1 MSFKI
6 YNYFKKLLK
15 KPQEVPLIDRLE
27 NLIEE
32 DHEANPDEKI
42 PEDSSELA
50 LVANVLGLKEL
61 TVADIMVPRV
71 DIVAAKADTTL
82 DEFIDIFSR
91 TTFSQIPIYN
101 NTLDDVIGIVRVR
114 DFLPYIKNPESFN
127 IKSLLKEVIYVVPSI
142 QILELL
148 VEIKSSANHM
158 ALVVDEFG
166 GVDGLVTL
174 QDVVSEIV
182 GEIQQNRG
190 IFPQIITRPDGSF
203 VADGKIMLTE
213 CEEILGI
220 NLLEPYIENGE
231 IPDVET
237 LAGLTMLMAERMP
250 TRGEV
255 LTHPSGV
262 EFEIVDAD
270 PRRVKRII
278 IRKPLQ
284 LPDGGGRNSEK
295 EKEISE

>member
-1 MSFKI
+1 MPFKI
-6 YNYFKKLLK
+6 YNYFKKLLR

-32 DHEANPDEKI
+32 DQANP
-42 PEDSSELA
+42 EDKVPDDNSELA

-61 TVADIMVPRV
+61 TAADIMVPRV

-82 DEFIDIFSR
+82 DEFIDIFSK
-91 TTFSQIPIYN
+91 TSFSQIPIYN

-114 DFLPYIKNPESFN
+114 DFLPYIKNPKSFN

-166 GVDGLVTL
+166 GIDGLVTL

-182 GEIQQNRG
+182 GEIQQNRD
-190 IFPQIITRPDGSF
+190 IFPQVITRPDGSF
-203 VADGKIMLTE
+203 VANGKMLLTE
-213 CEEILGI
+213 CEEMLGVD
-220 NLLEPYIENGE
+220 LLEPYAQDGE
-231 IPDVET
+231 LPDVET

-250 TRGEV
+250 TRGEI
-255 LTHPSGV
+255 LMHPSGI
-262 EFEIVDAD
+262 EFEIADAD

-278 IRKPLQ
+278 IRKPQ
-284 LPDGGGRNSEK
+284 QQQQNNKSE
-295 EKEISE
+295 

>member
-1 MSFKI
+1 MPFKI
-6 YNYFKKLLK
+6 YNYFKKLLR

-32 DHEANPDEKI
+32 DQANP
-42 PEDSSELA
+42 EDKVPDDNSELA

-61 TVADIMVPRV
+61 TAADIMVPRV

-82 DEFIDIFSR
+82 DEFIDIFSK
-91 TTFSQIPIYN
+91 TSFSQIPIYN

-114 DFLPYIKNPESFN
+114 DFLPYIKNPKSFN

-166 GVDGLVTL
+166 GIDGLVTL

-182 GEIQQNRG
+182 GEIQQNRD
-190 IFPQIITRPDGSF
+190 IFPQVITRPDGSF
-203 VADGKIMLTE
+203 VANGKMLLTE
-213 CEEILGI
+213 CEEMLGVD
-220 NLLEPYIENGE
+220 LLEPYAQDGE
-231 IPDVET
+231 LPDVET

-250 TRGEV
+250 TRGEI
-255 LTHPSGV
+255 LMHPSGI
-262 EFEIVDAD
+262 EFEIADAD

-278 IRKPLQ
+278 IRKPQ
-284 LPDGGGRNSEK
+284 QQQQNNESE
-295 EKEISE
+295 

>member
-1 MSFKI
+1 MPFKI
-6 YNYFKKLLK
+6 YNYFKKLLR

-32 DHEANPDEKI
+32 DQANP
-42 PEDSSELA
+42 EDKVPDDNSELA

-61 TVADIMVPRV
+61 TAADIMVPRV

-82 DEFIDIFSR
+82 DEFIDIFSK
-91 TTFSQIPIYN
+91 TSFSQIPIYN

-114 DFLPYIKNPESFN
+114 DFLPYIKNPKSFN

-166 GVDGLVTL
+166 GIDGLVTL

-182 GEIQQNRG
+182 GEIQQNRD
-190 IFPQIITRPDGSF
+190 IFPQVVTRPDGSF
-203 VADGKIMLTE
+203 VANGKMLLTE
-213 CEEILGI
+213 CEEMLGVD
-220 NLLEPYIENGE
+220 LLKPYAQDGE
-231 IPDVET
+231 LPDVET

-250 TRGEV
+250 TRGEI
-255 LTHPSGV
+255 LMHPSGI
-262 EFEIVDAD
+262 EFEIADAD

-278 IRKPLQ
+278 IRKPQ
-284 LPDGGGRNSEK
+284 QQQQNNESE
-295 EKEISE
+295 

>member
-15 KPQEVPLIDRLE
+15 KPEEVPLIDRLE

-32 DHEANPDEKI
+32 DQANPEDKI
-42 PEDSSELA
+42 PDDNSELA

-61 TVADIMVPRV
+61 TAADR
-71 DIVAAKADTTL
+71 
-82 DEFIDIFSR
+82 
-91 TTFSQIPIYN
+91 FSQIPIYN

-114 DFLPYIKNPESFN
+114 DFLPYIKNPKSFN

-166 GVDGLVTL
+166 GIDGLVTL

-182 GEIQQNRG
+182 GEIQQNRD
-190 IFPQIITRPDGSF
+190 IFPQVITRPDGSL
-203 VADGKIMLTE
+203 VANGKMFLTE
-213 CEEILGI
+213 CEEMLGVD
-220 NLLEPYIENGE
+220 LLEPYAQQDGE
-231 IPDVET
+231 VPDVET

-250 TRGEV
+250 TRGEI
-255 LTHPSGV
+255 LMHPLGI
-262 EFEIVDAD
+262 EFEIGDAD

-278 IRKPLQ
+278 IRKPQ
-284 LPDGGGRNSEK
+284 QQQQQNNESE
-295 EKEISE
+295 

>member
-1 MSFKI
+1 MPFKI
-6 YNYFKKLLK
+6 YNYFKKLLR

-32 DHEANPDEKI
+32 DQANP
-42 PEDSSELA
+42 EDKVPDDNSELA

-61 TVADIMVPRV
+61 TAADIMVPRV

-82 DEFIDIFSR
+82 DEFIDIFSK
-91 TTFSQIPIYN
+91 TSFSQIPIYN

-114 DFLPYIKNPESFN
+114 DFLPYIKNPKSFN

-166 GVDGLVTL
+166 GIDGLVTL

-182 GEIQQNRG
+182 GEIQQNRD
-190 IFPQIITRPDGSF
+190 IFPQVITCPDGSF
-203 VADGKIMLTE
+203 VANGKMLLTE
-213 CEEILGI
+213 CEEMLGVD
-220 NLLEPYIENGE
+220 LLEPYAQDGE
-231 IPDVET
+231 LPDVET

-250 TRGEV
+250 TRGEI
-255 LTHPSGV
+255 LMHPSGI
-262 EFEIVDAD
+262 EFEIADAD

-278 IRKPLQ
+278 IRKPQ
-284 LPDGGGRNSEK
+284 QQQQNNESE
-295 EKEISE
+295 

>member
-1 MSFKI
+1 MPFKI
-6 YNYFKKLLK
+6 YNYFKKLLR

-32 DHEANPDEKI
+32 DQANP
-42 PEDSSELA
+42 EDKVPDDNSELA

-61 TVADIMVPRV
+61 TAADIMVPRV

-82 DEFIDIFSR
+82 DEFIDIFSK
-91 TTFSQIPIYN
+91 TSFSQIPIYN

-114 DFLPYIKNPESFN
+114 DFLPYIKNPKSFN

-166 GVDGLVTL
+166 GIDGLVTL

-182 GEIQQNRG
+182 GEIQQNRD
-190 IFPQIITRPDGSF
+190 IFPQVITRPDGSF
-203 VADGKIMLTE
+203 VANGKMLLTE
-213 CEEILGI
+213 CEEMLGVD
-220 NLLEPYIENGE
+220 LLEPYAQDGE
-231 IPDVET
+231 LPDVET

-250 TRGEV
+250 TRGEI
-255 LTHPSGV
+255 LMHPSGI
-262 EFEIVDAD
+262 EFEIADAD

-278 IRKPLQ
+278 IRKPQ
-284 LPDGGGRNSEK
+284 Q
-295 EKEISE
+295 

>member
-1 MSFKI
+1 MPFKI
-6 YNYFKKLLK
+6 YNYFKKLLR

-32 DHEANPDEKI
+32 DQANP
-42 PEDSSELA
+42 EDKVPDDNSELA

-61 TVADIMVPRV
+61 TAADIMVPRV

-82 DEFIDIFSR
+82 DEFIDIFSK
-91 TTFSQIPIYN
+91 TSFSQIPIYN

-114 DFLPYIKNPESFN
+114 DFLPYIKNPKSFN

-166 GVDGLVTL
+166 GIDGLVTL

-182 GEIQQNRG
+182 GEIQQNRD
-190 IFPQIITRPDGSF
+190 IFPQVITRPDGSF
-203 VADGKIMLTE
+203 VANGKMLLTE
-213 CEEILGI
+213 CKEMLGVD
-220 NLLEPYIENGE
+220 LLEPYAQDGE
-231 IPDVET
+231 LPDVET

-250 TRGEV
+250 TRGEI
-255 LTHPSGV
+255 LMHPSGI
-262 EFEIVDAD
+262 EFEIADAD
-270 PRRVKRII
+270 QRQVKRII
-278 IRKPLQ
+278 IRKPQ
-284 LPDGGGRNSEK
+284 QQQQNNESE
-295 EKEISE
+295 